1 MTNVFNTSKETKV
14 ETGKNVS
21 IQLVMIRSI
30 GLAPMLV
37 CFCFVFVLFLTMNL
51 DLSLPLSQF
60 ALNTGDSVL

>member
-30 GLAPMLV
+30 GLAPILV
-37 CFCFVFVLFLTMNL
+37 SYREFAFVFCLFVFFLTMN
-51 DLSLPLSQF
+51 
-60 ALNTGDSVL
+60 